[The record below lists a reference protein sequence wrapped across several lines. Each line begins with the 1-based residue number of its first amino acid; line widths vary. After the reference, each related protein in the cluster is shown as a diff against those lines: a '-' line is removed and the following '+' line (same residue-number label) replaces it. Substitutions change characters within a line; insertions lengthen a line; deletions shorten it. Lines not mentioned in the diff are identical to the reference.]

1 LLVEQPTLPFDVTA
15 SKHRGNLNS
24 QAANLR
30 LIPHKS
36 GIRARIVAQ
45 VAAADFAGLTINE
58 IRLWDDIKAR
68 YKFPNEFSGRIT
80 EAKAAGELF
89 DSGRDRDGCSVLV
102 SRREWVTPNVR

>member
-30 LIPHKS
+30 LLPHKAS
-36 GIRARIVAQ
+36 MRERIRIF
-45 VAAADFAGLTINE
+45 VAACDFRGATVKE
-58 IRLWDDIKAR
+58 IAEAFGKQLHQI
-68 YKFPNEFSGRIT
+68 SGRIS
-80 EAKAAGELF
+80 EGKLAGELF